1 MRAVMRQ
8 ARIAALLSLFGVLVA
23 VPPSFAQ
30 ALNGKGT
37 DRFVT
42 LVARECPA
50 YTDITANR
58 ARNDIQ
64 ESLRNLGA
72 DTPYRPGQPID
83 PAIESANQPD
93 CTPLPDWTFT
103 LGTGYASRAVS
114 GPWGSLSIV
123 KSPYDTNIVTQAQ
136 VPLRD
141 YAGRPTGRFI
151 DGATTIELTPAQAER
166 ASRASSLWIQGGTV
180 ADPILNQQFPDEFGF
195 GALRCAVDNLNG
207 DNVEW
212 ISYPQGTEHVFCY
225 AYYVRPPPTS
235 GTIVIRKEIRS
246 EEPATQTFSFDGN
259 LSFNQGGL
267 FNLRVDNGR
276 AASQTFF
283 RGATGPGD
291 DPWTVRELAPGGW
304 NLADL
309 DCAAQGSST
318 AAIDLA
324 AGRADITL
332 AAGDRITCTYVNE
345 VDPPA
350 GELFLRKLTR
360 DSIGSFDF
368 TVTPAGG
375 GGAFDAEATTQEDR
389 VAVDAQPSP
398 LTLAPGRYRL
408 DERVPESRGGRWRL
422 DDVICDG
429 QVLPNPEQA
438 EVTISDGA
446 GATCTFEN
454 SFVASGEIEIDKVTL
469 GGVTTTGFVIWPV
482 DDPET
487 PYRKVATTEGPGDP
501 ASATG
506 SDTDQLPLGSYVIQE
521 LEPASLARR
530 NWSLVEVVCNGR
542 TLPSIEGRVVVT
554 LTRDTPLERCR
565 FTNSV
570 VDVPIPIE
578 PPGPNHIPGGEDPN
592 LVITKTPDRPVVTA
606 GEVVT
611 YRVTVRNIGAA
622 TAEGVV
628 VTDAAAAGTR
638 VVSAR
643 VRGNRC
649 RTGSVLHCRIA
660 NIPPGRSITSKI
672 RMRLTRPGISRNVAV
687 VNTDSPEPTDRRNV
701 AAARVRVGRVP
712 RFCVSRL
719 LRAAC

>member
-1 MRAVMRQ
+1 MRT
-8 ARIAALLSLFGVLVA
+8 ARIAALLSFVGALTAASPAL
-23 VPPSFAQ
+23 AQ
-30 ALNGKGT
+30 QPNGKGS

-42 LVARECPA
+42 VVARECPA

-72 DTPYRPGQPID
+72 DTRYAAGQPID
-83 PAIESANQPD
+83 PAIESAYQPN
-93 CTPLPDWTFT
+93 CIPLSDWSFT
-103 LGTGYASRAVS
+103 LGTGYRSRAVS

-123 KSPYDTNIVTQAQ
+123 TSPYSTSIVTQPQ

-141 YAGRPTGRFI
+141 YAGRPTGQFI
-151 DGATTIELTPAQAER
+151 EGATTIELTPAQAER
-166 ASRASSLWIQGGTV
+166 AARASSLWIQGGTV
-180 ADPILNQQFPDEFGF
+180 TDPILNEQFPDEFGF

-212 ISYPQGTEHVFCY
+212 IAYPQGTEHVFCY

-246 EEPATQTFSFDGN
+246 DEPATQTFNFDGD

-267 FNLRVDNGR
+267 FNLRVENGK
-276 AASQTFF
+276 AASQTFY
-283 RGATGPGD
+283 RAATGPTD
-291 DPWTVRELAPGGW
+291 DPWTVRELVPAGW
-304 NLADL
+304 ELTDL
-309 DCAAQGSST
+309 SCAAQGAST
-318 AAIDLA
+318 AAIDLP
-324 AGRADITL
+324 AGRADIRL
-332 AAGDRITCTYVNE
+332 AAGDRIVCTYVNE

-360 DSIGSFDF
+360 GGVGSFDF
-368 TVTPAGG
+368 TVRPKG
-375 GGAFDAEATTQEDR
+375 GGAAVEATATTEEER
-389 VAVDAQPSP
+389 VAVNAQPSP

-408 DERVPESRGGRWRL
+408 DERLPQSRRGRWRL

-429 QVLPNPEQA
+429 QVLPNPEEA

-454 SFVASGEIEIDKVTL
+454 SFEAAGEIQIDKVTL

-482 DDPET
+482 GDPET
-487 PYRKVATTEGPGDP
+487 RYRKSVTTERPGEP
-501 ASATG
+501 ARARG
-506 SDTDQLPLGSYVIQE
+506 SDTDDLPLGSYVIQE

-542 TLPSIEGRVVVT
+542 TLPAIEGRVVVT
-554 LTRDTPLERCR
+554 LTRGQPLERCR

-570 VDVPIPIE
+570 VAVPIPVE
-578 PPGPNHIPGGEDPN
+578 PPGPDHIPGGADPD
-592 LVITKTPDRPVVTA
+592 LVVSKTPDRPVVSA
-606 GEVVT
+606 GEAVT
-611 YRVTVRNIGAA
+611 YRITVRNIGDA

-628 VTDAAAAGTR
+628 VADAASRGAR
-638 VVSAR
+638 VVSAG
-643 VRGNRC
+643 VRGRRC
-649 RTGSVLHCRIA
+649 QTKTVLYCRIA
-660 NIPPGRSITSKI
+660 SLRPGRSVTSKI
-672 RMRLTRPGISRNVAV
+672 RMRLTRPGISRNLAV
-687 VNTDSPEPTDRRNV
+687 VYTDSPEPTDRRNV

-712 RFCVSRL
+712 PFCVSRL
-719 LRAAC
+719 ARAAC